1 MDVRETSPGSN
12 RAKSTLSAT
21 TLTDEPLVGSHSPPS
36 FLLESRFRED
46 DEGINFGRWVR
57 PLRKRVALIVAGAV
71 VGGVATLVGIA
82 AYGRHY
88 EARMTLAAVGNPKL
102 AALEGGL
109 AGSLLGN
116 GLSLG
121 LNATPAL
128 IVQLAQLDGV
138 LYPVAETS
146 IGPGP
151 ERIIDRV
158 AGKPSA
164 SLDPADVVKKMRKVV
179 WVSYDRQTGL
189 ITLEVVHRDSALA
202 RRLATEL
209 VAKTSGAFVRAAR
222 AQATELRRAQET
234 RVDSAERR
242 LRLAE
247 QRLVEFSRENRAI
260 SDYSPAYLERQ
271 RLDRDVSISR
281 TVYTQAVTDREAAVA
296 KELEATPSVV
306 VVDPLPDRLPTV
318 PRYIAL
324 LTILGTLAGV
334 VVTSLVILLRRRD
347 EPYAS

>member
-1 MDVRETSPGSN
+1 MDVRETAPSPSRG
-12 RAKSTLSAT
+12 KSALSAT
-21 TLTDEPLVGSHSPPS
+21 TVTDEPVVGSHAPPS
-36 FLLESRFRED
+36 FLLESRFRD
-46 DEGINFGRWVR
+46 DDDDVSFGRWIR
-57 PLRKRVALIVAGAV
+57 PLRQRVAIIL
-71 VGGVATLVGIA
+71 GGATLGAILTLVSVT

-138 LYPVAETS
+138 LYPVAETP

-151 ERIIDRV
+151 LRIIDRL
-158 AGKPSA
+158 AGKPAA
-164 SLDPADVVKKMRKVV
+164 SLDPAEVVKKMRKVV

-209 VAKTSGAFVRAAR
+209 VAKTSSAFVRAAR

-271 RLDRDVSISR
+271 RLDRDASISR
-281 TVYTQAVTDREAAVA
+281 SVYTQAVTDREAAVA

-318 PRYIAL
+318 PRYIVL
-324 LTILGTLAGV
+324 LTVLGTLAGA
-334 VVTSLVILLRRRD
+334 VVTSLAILVRHRT
-347 EPYAS
+347 EAYAS

>member
-1 MDVRETSPGSN
+1 VEVRETATGPSRSKG
-12 RAKSTLSAT
+12 ALSAT
-21 TLTDEPLVGSHSPPS
+21 TVTDEPVVSTHAPS
-36 FLLESRFRED
+36 FLLESRFRD
-46 DEGINFGRWVR
+46 DDDGINFGRWIR
-57 PLRKRVALIVAGAV
+57 PLRQSVAVIVAGACL
-71 VGGVATLVGIA
+71 GALITLVSIL

-138 LYPVAETS
+138 LYPVAETP
-146 IGPGP
+146 IGPDTQK
-151 ERIIDRV
+151 IVDRV
-158 AGKPSA
+158 AGKPAA
-164 SLDPADVVKKMRKVV
+164 SLDPAEVVKKMRKVV

-209 VAKTSGAFVRAAR
+209 VAKTSSAFVRAAR

-318 PRYIAL
+318 PRYMAL
-324 LTILGTLAGV
+324 LTFLGTLAGA
-334 VVTSLVILLRRRD
+334 VVTSLIILLRRRD
-347 EPYAS
+347 EAYGS